1 MTPTRLRGWQPQS
14 MGPTVFAALS
24 RRASAVHPF
33 ADEAALARLLIGA
46 AAIAPAERRQWVK
59 HIP

>member
-1 MTPTRLRGWQPQS
+1 VHNGFCR
-14 MGPTVFAALS
+14 TVSPGIGHAP
-24 RRASAVHPF
+24 PF